1 MNRSFSDSELYG
13 GGLPE
18 HCGYRGSSKVAREL
32 LSRTSQG
39 KPETS
44 ESIYYFIHR
53 SSQGGRLSIG
63 FLPTQLEEA
72 LSRRESLLGTPPKG
86 ATAYAPAGGAH
97 YKPAT
102 PSPSSG
108 GEIKIQ
114 RGIKQE
120 NPEPLVIINV
130 IEEEEDIAGAEM
142 AANNV
147 QGGQLSAIPVFTGTR
162 GLDALTYAEAI
173 DGTIPQFG
181 WTQQQAAQAAATRGG
196 PAVAN
201 WLRGEKAAGITYNS
215 WSDNAGNNI
224 AMRPAFIIRFGPV
237 YTTSGAVSAISDL
250 KQRSGENVASFM
262 DRVKVAVSMLHYNV
276 AEADRNAAF
285 REQYARLVVA
295 QFGSG
300 LTEELRSKVFGVPN
314 PPATIAGVLA
324 AATAAEAERNPT
336 GTKLVI
342 GAIEGEE
349 SSAQPTKS
357 EGKEEDN
364 MVERIV
370 AKVEDVLAISRRQQG
385 ANSRNAR
392 TRGQSRSNYSSYK
405 CYNCGQMGHLRR
417 QCSRPQTPFV
427 ASRGRGHGT
436 PFNTRRGRFRQ
447 NFGPSR
453 AGPAFPNPGHG
464 RGIYDVYAHD
474 PYAADFYYH
483 GEEPG
488 LYQEN
493 PWSSGNDQG
502 EWL

>member
-1 MNRSFSDSELYG
+1 MNRSFSNSELYG
-13 GGLPE
+13 GGLPK
-18 HCGYRGSSKVAREL
+18 YRWNRGSTEVVGEL
-32 LSRTSQG
+32 LSRAGQG

-44 ESIYYFIHR
+44 ESLYYLVHR
-53 SSQGGRLSIG
+53 SSQGSRLSIG
-63 FLPTQLEEA
+63 FLPSQLEEA

-86 ATAYAPAGGAH
+86 ASAYAQTSNQN
-97 YKPAT
+97 YKPAVAT
-102 PSPSSG
+102 PSTG
-108 GEIKIQ
+108 GENESQ
-114 RGIKQE
+114 GRIKQE
-120 NPEPLVIINV
+120 NPEPQGINV
-130 IEEEEDIAGAEM
+130 IEAEDAEEAEM

-147 QGGQLSAIPVFTGTR
+147 QGGQLSAIPMFTGTK

-215 WSDNAGNNI
+215 WSDNAGNNT
-224 AMRPAFIIRFGPV
+224 AMRPAFIVRFGPV

-285 REQYARLVVA
+285 RDQYARLVVA

-300 LTEELRSKVFGVPN
+300 LNEELRSKIFGVPN

-342 GAIEGEE
+342 GAIEGEDT
-349 SSAQPTKS
+349 STQPTKT
-357 EGKEEDN
+357 EATEEES

-370 AKVEDVLAISRRQQG
+370 AKVEDVLAISRR
-385 ANSRNAR
+385 
-392 TRGQSRSNYSSYK
+392 
-405 CYNCGQMGHLRR
+405 
-417 QCSRPQTPFV
+417 
-427 ASRGRGHGT
+427 
-436 PFNTRRGRFRQ
+436 
-447 NFGPSR
+447 
-453 AGPAFPNPGHG
+453 
-464 RGIYDVYAHD
+464 
-474 PYAADFYYH
+474 
-483 GEEPG
+483 
-488 LYQEN
+488 
-493 PWSSGNDQG
+493 
-502 EWL
+502 

>member
-1 MNRSFSDSELYG
+1 MNRSYSNSELYG
-13 GGLPE
+13 AGLPE
-18 HCGYRGSSKVAREL
+18 YSRYRGSTEVAGEL

-39 KPETS
+39 KLETS
-44 ESIYYFIHR
+44 EPLHYFIHR
-53 SSQGGRLSIG
+53 SSQRSRLSIG
-63 FLPTQLEEA
+63 FLPSQLEET
-72 LSRRESLLGTPPKG
+72 LSRRKSLLGTPPKG
-86 ATAYAPAGGAH
+86 TPAYAQ
-97 YKPAT
+97 T
-102 PSPSSG
+102 G
-108 GEIKIQ
+108 GENHKPTAATSSTGGENKSQ
-114 RGIKQE
+114 RRVKQE
-120 NPEPLVIINV
+120 DPELQVVINV
-130 IEEEEDIAGAEM
+130 IEDAEM

-147 QGGQLSAIPVFTGTR
+147 QGGQLSAIPMFTGTR
-162 GLDALTYAEAI
+162 GLDALTYAEAR
-173 DGTIPQFG
+173 DGTIPKFG

-215 WSDNAGNNI
+215 WSDNAGNNT
-224 AMRPAFIIRFGPV
+224 AMRPAFIVRFGPV

-300 LTEELRSKVFGVPN
+300 LSEELRSKVFGVPN

-342 GAIEGEE
+342 GAIEGED
-349 SSAQPTKS
+349 SVTQPTKTES
-357 EGKEEDN
+357 KEEEHL
-364 MVERIV
+364 VERIV

-385 ANSRNAR
+385 ANSRNTR

-417 QCSRPQTPFV
+417 QCPRPQTPFV
-427 ASRGRGHGT
+427 ANRGRGHGT

-453 AGPAFPNPGHG
+453 ASPAFPNPGHG

-474 PYAADFYYH
+474 PYSADMYYH